1 MLPDP
6 GASSLPIRKLR
17 APPTAEARLPVRAQR
32 FHPLGSGPGSGQD
45 VNTIVKQ
52 GCVGLL
58 LALLLIAGVVLPAN
72 HRGLAAADLE
82 QRALFQERVDYTL
95 TTHDREDFRGQD
107 LENTSFAG
115 AHARDADFSGS
126 NLHGAILSKGVFH
139 GARFV
144 AANLSNVLM
153 DAADLRNTDLR
164 NADLREAI
172 ATGVRWEGA
181 RINGADFTDALL
193 DRSAA
198 HQLCAGAEGIHPR
211 TGVSTRSSL
220 APYC

>member
-1 MLPDP
+1 MDLDLVIT
-6 GASSLPIRKLR
+6 SLLLH
-17 APPTAEARLPVRAQR
+17 RLVSEGESKQ
-32 FHPLGSGPGSGQD
+32 GM
-45 VNTIVKQ
+45 NIVVKW

-58 LALLLIAGVVLPAN
+58 LGLLLIVDVVFPMSG
-72 HRGLAAADLE
+72 HGLVAVAALE
-82 QRALFQERVDYTL
+82 QQALFQGQVDYTL
-95 TTHDREDFRGQD
+95 TTHDREDFRGQN

-126 NLHGAILSKGVFH
+126 NLHGAILTKGVFK

-153 DAADLRNTDLR
+153 DSADLRDADLRNS
-164 NADLREAI
+164 DLREAI

-181 RINGADFTDALL
+181 KIKGTDFSDALL
-193 DRSAA
+193 DLSAVR
-198 HQLCAGAEGIHPR
+198 QLCAIAEGTNSQ
-211 TGVSTRSSL
+211 TGVSTRDSL